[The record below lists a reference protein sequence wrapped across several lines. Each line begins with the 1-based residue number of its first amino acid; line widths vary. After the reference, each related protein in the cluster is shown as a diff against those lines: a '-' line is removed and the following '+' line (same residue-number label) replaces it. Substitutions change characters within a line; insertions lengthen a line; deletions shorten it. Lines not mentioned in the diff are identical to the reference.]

1 MPTSTRRQFLKGA
14 LASSGAL
21 LAPRITFAATA
32 SDARFVWV
40 LLRGG
45 LDGLAA
51 VPPYAD
57 PDYARLRR
65 ELAIPAPGS
74 DGGALDLDGF
84 FGLHPS
90 LAFLHEAFADGDLAV
105 LHAVATPYRDRSHFD
120 AQNVLES
127 GFPAPHIDDSGWLN
141 RALGFVPGM
150 RASASAVALGQNVPL
165 VLRGPAEVT
174 SWSPSRLP
182 PPDEDTLRRIADL
195 YTDDPLLSRRLD
207 DALAA
212 RAQASESIANTGATR
227 ERGAQL
233 DETVAAAAGFLGE
246 GGRASIAVLDTT
258 GWDTHA
264 NEGAA
269 QGVLALRLAALDGAL
284 RELKRALGPTW
295 RRTIVLVATE
305 FGRTV
310 EVNGSRGTDHG
321 TGAAAFLLGG
331 AVQGGRVVADWPGLS
346 ARSLHEGRDLAPT
359 LDLRSALKG
368 VLAEHLGVPAR
379 ALETDVFPDSRSA
392 PMLEGLVRA

>member
-1 MPTSTRRQFLKGA
+1 
-14 LASSGAL
+14 
-21 LAPRITFAATA
+21 
-32 SDARFVWV
+32 
-40 LLRGG
+40 
-45 LDGLAA
+45 
-51 VPPYAD
+51 
-57 PDYARLRR
+57 
-65 ELAIPAPGS
+65 
-74 DGGALDLDGF
+74 
-84 FGLHPS
+84 
-90 LAFLHEAFADGDLAV
+90 
-105 LHAVATPYRDRSHFD
+105 
-120 AQNVLES
+120 
-127 GFPAPHIDDSGWLN
+127 
-141 RALGFVPGM
+141 
-150 RASASAVALGQNVPL
+150 
-165 VLRGPAEVT
+165 
-174 SWSPSRLP
+174 
-182 PPDEDTLRRIADL
+182 
-195 YTDDPLLSRRLD
+195 
-207 DALAA
+207 
-212 RAQASESIANTGATR
+212 
-227 ERGAQL
+227 
-233 DETVAAAAGFLGE
+233 TVAAAAGFLGE

-295 RRTIVLVATE
+295 RHTIVLVATE